1 MERMPICVCK
11 TVQWSLFL
19 VACWWNEHV
28 IHNVYHTSVIVLLN
42 KGIIMLFCLAHMNL
56 RFMRNFLALCC
67 PLFIRLYTF
76 RGMYNCIYSTQYL
89 QEIICFAQFTNIFD
103 RVTSRVAFIL
113 KLIWLVIIFY
123 TIETFM
129 FSVSPCLLNDMGFF
143 NIYLTFLLFVY
154 YHNCKEKTIISYILY
169 NWH

>member
-42 KGIIMLFCLAHMNL
+42 KGIIMFFFWAHMNL

-89 QEIICFAQFTNIFD
+89 QEIIFD

-143 NIYLTFLLFVY
+143 
-154 YHNCKEKTIISYILY
+154 
-169 NWH
+169 

>member
-1 MERMPICVCK
+1 
-11 TVQWSLFL
+11 
-19 VACWWNEHV
+19 
-28 IHNVYHTSVIVLLN
+28 
-42 KGIIMLFCLAHMNL
+42 MNL

-76 RGMYNCIYSTQYL
+76 RWMYNFIYSTQYL
-89 QEIICFAQFTNIFD
+89 QEINCFAQFTNIFD

-129 FSVSPCLLNDMGFF
+129 FSVSPYLLNDMGFF

-154 YHNCKEKTIISYILY
+154 YHNCKEKTIISYIYYIIDTNILLWAQSLLCNQKKLWWLSFVEFEFVGSSHPRISIPT
-169 NWH
+169 NW